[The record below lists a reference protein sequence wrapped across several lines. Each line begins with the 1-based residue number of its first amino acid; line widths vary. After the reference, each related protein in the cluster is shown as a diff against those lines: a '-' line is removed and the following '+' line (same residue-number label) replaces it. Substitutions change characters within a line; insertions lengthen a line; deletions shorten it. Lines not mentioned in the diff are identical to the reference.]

1 MLLIK
6 SQFDEIDATK
16 VDNCKED
23 VEEVSVEQESN
34 ENTPSSLPVQTNEFI
49 VFHDLIFYRPIEEP
63 VVEQV
68 TEPVTEQVT
77 EEVIEAVQEEEKP
90 QEEKP
95 QEEVAEE
102 TPVENQE
109 APKEECSETAAVE
122 EKQPEEEGK
131 KEEGK
136 KEKKP
141 RKFYHG
147 RNGDHKGNVKS

>member
-16 VDNCKED
+16 VSNCKED

-34 ENTPSSLPVQTNEFI
+34 ENIPSSLPVQTNEFI
-49 VFHDLIFYRPIEEP
+49 IFHDLIFYRPIEEP

-68 TEPVTEQVT
+68 TESVTEPVEQ
-77 EEVIEAVQEEEKP
+77 VIEAVQEEEKP

-131 KEEGK
+131 KE
-136 KEKKP
+136 KKP